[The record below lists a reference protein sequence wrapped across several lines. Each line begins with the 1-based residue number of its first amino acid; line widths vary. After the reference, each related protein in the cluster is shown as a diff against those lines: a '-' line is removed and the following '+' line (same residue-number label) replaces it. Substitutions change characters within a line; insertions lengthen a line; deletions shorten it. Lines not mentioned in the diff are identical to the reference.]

1 LYLFKGR
8 VHLGGK
14 NIYLEEHQLIHKK
27 GFISLEEHQLIH
39 KKGFIS
45 LKEHQLI
52 HKKGYIS
59 LAINHKIEKISKHVV
74 FVSENF
80 SDIGQ
85 EITSVY
91 F

>member
-1 LYLFKGR
+1 MYLFKGR
-8 VHLGGK
+8 VHLGEK

-45 LKEHQLI
+45 L
-52 HKKGYIS
+52 
-59 LAINHKIEKISKHVV
+59 AINHKIEKISKHFV

-91 F
+91 FLKNRGFS